1 MALRKGVKAKLTKIL
16 DLTPSVRELYFTP
29 EGGFEFKAGQFVM
42 IDMNDETGKKVQRAY
57 SVASSDKDTKEF
69 KLVIKFYE
77 FGVASKW
84 VQTLKGGEDITF
96 SGPFGKF
103 LFKEPP
109 EERVIFVCTS
119 TGLAPLYSMLV
130 SQGPSHKNVQY
141 IVYMGVWNTKEI
153 FYAKELEAARKG
165 TPKLDIHF
173 VLDKPEA
180 GWTGPTGYVTDHI
193 AKLDLNAVPTQFY
206 ICGNPAMIKSVRE
219 MLQAKNFPKEKV
231 HTESYG

>member
-1 MALRKGVKAKLTKIL
+1 MAIRKGVKAKLTKIL
-16 DLTPSVRELYFTP
+16 DLTPTVRELYFTP

-42 IDMNDETGKKVQRAY
+42 LDIPHEGKMVQRAY
-57 SVASSDKDTKEF
+57 SVASGEANTKDF

-84 VQTLKGGEDITF
+84 VQTLKGGEDLTF

-103 LFKEPP
+103 LLKEPP
-109 EERVIFVCTS
+109 EKNVIFVCTS

-130 SQGPSHKNVQY
+130 SQGPKHKDTHY
-141 IVYMGVWNTKEI
+141 SVYMGVWNEKEI
-153 FYAKELEAARKG
+153 FYTKELEEAKKH
-165 TPKLDIHF
+165 TPNLDIHF
-173 VLDKPEA
+173 VLDKA
-180 GWTGPTGYVTDHI
+180 GPAWKGPTGYVTDHI
-193 AKLDLNAVPTQFY
+193 AKLDLANTQFY

-219 MLQAKNFPKEKV
+219 MLNTKNFPKEKV

>member
-1 MALRKGVKAKLTKIL
+1 MPLRKGVKAKLTKIT

-42 IDMNDETGKKVQRAY
+42 LDIPHEGKMVQRAY
-57 SVASSDKDTKEF
+57 SVASGDADTKEF

-77 FGVASKW
+77 HGVASKW
-84 VQTLKGGEDITF
+84 VQTLKGGEDLTF

-103 LFKEPP
+103 LFKDKPGKQ
-109 EERVIFVCTS
+109 VIFVCTS

-130 SQGPSHKNVQY
+130 SQGPKHKDIHYRVF
-141 IVYMGVWNTKEI
+141 MGVWNEKEI
-153 FYAKELEAARKG
+153 FYAKELEAAKKL
-165 TPKLDIHF
+165 TPKLDVHF
-173 VLDKPEA
+173 VLDSA
-180 GWTGPTGYVTDHI
+180 GPDWKGLTGRVTEHI
-193 AKLDLNAVPTQFY
+193 AKLDLFSEPTDFY

-219 MLQAKNFPKEKV
+219 MLNEKKFPAAQV